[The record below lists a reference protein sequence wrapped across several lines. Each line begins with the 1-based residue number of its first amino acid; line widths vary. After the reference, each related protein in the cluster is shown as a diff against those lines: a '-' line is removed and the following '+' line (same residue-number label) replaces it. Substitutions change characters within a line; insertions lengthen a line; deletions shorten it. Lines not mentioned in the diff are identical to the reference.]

1 MRHFPLV
8 ILAAL
13 TLPLAAAELT
23 FDFSK
28 FPPDKSP
35 PGFRALLAGEGRP
48 PDWRIVLDEVPPLL
62 APLSG
67 KAPVVT
73 RRAVLAQLSQ
83 DPTDE
88 HFPLLVYEGETF
100 TDFTLTTRFKVVRGT
115 RDQMAGVVF
124 RLKDER
130 NFYVVRASVF
140 DNTFRFY
147 KVVDGQRSAPIGPP
161 IEIPAGTWHELQVEC
176 KGTQI
181 RCQLN
186 GREVIPPLGD
196 TSFARGRIGFST
208 KSDSVGYFADTR
220 ITYTAAE
227 MLAQKLVRD
236 ALTKY
241 PRLRGLKIHAIHG
254 DVALPR
260 VVASR
265 DAADVGKTGG
275 TTEMAVIK
283 EGTPYYVKEK
293 DRKNVSVI
301 LPLRDRNGDPI
312 AAVRVTMESFTGQT
326 QQNALVRALPI
337 VKQMQASVTTL
348 EDLLQ

>member
-1 MRHFPLV
+1 M
-8 ILAAL
+8 
-13 TLPLAAAELT
+13 
-23 FDFSK
+23 
-28 FPPDKSP
+28 
-35 PGFRALLAGEGRP
+35 
-48 PDWRIVLDEVPPLL
+48 
-62 APLSG
+62 
-67 KAPVVT
+67 
-73 RRAVLAQLSQ
+73 
-83 DPTDE
+83 
-88 HFPLLVYEGETF
+88 
-100 TDFTLTTRFKVVRGT
+100 
-115 RDQMAGVVF
+115 
-124 RLKDER
+124 
-130 NFYVVRASVF
+130 
-140 DNTFRFY
+140 
-147 KVVDGQRSAPIGPP
+147 
-161 IEIPAGTWHELQVEC
+161 
-176 KGTQI
+176 
-181 RCQLN
+181 
-186 GREVIPPLGD
+186 
-196 TSFARGRIGFST
+196 
-208 KSDSVGYFADTR
+208 
-220 ITYTAAE
+220 
-227 MLAQKLVRD
+227 RD